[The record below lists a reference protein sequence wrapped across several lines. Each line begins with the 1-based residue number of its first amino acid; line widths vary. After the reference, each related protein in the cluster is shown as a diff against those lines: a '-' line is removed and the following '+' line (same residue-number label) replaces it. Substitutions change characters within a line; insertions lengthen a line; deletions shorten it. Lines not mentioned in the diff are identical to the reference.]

1 NVPANLTTLISINI
15 SLTNGASASDVAV
28 SASLIGPSSCLP
40 RLVPDNDGLDS
51 DGSAK
56 SPDILTGPTI
66 LNGQHATRLD
76 WTAFGFAPNE
86 TRNVTRAYQVKCSLG
101 GPYTMQLVTNISS
114 SSPDPVNSNNQ
125 SEQHPDV
132 SANNNDMD
140 SDTVPNGTDNCPF
153 TANADQKDTDGDGIG
168 DACDSDMDN

>member
-1 NVPANLTTLISINI
+1 MSHLRVGKMVGAVTLAAAAVILAVIGLSGTARAADNDVSIVVSSDPAPNVPANLTTLISINI

-76 WTAFGFAPNE
+76 WTAFGFAPAF
-86 TRNVTRAYQVKCSLG
+86 RSASAAWMPSRSLAG
-101 GPYTMQLVTNISS
+101 SS
-114 SSPDPVNSNNQ
+114 
-125 SEQHPDV
+125 
-132 SANNNDMD
+132 
-140 SDTVPNGTDNCPF
+140 
-153 TANADQKDTDGDGIG
+153 TAA
-168 DACDSDMDN
+168 ALPPL